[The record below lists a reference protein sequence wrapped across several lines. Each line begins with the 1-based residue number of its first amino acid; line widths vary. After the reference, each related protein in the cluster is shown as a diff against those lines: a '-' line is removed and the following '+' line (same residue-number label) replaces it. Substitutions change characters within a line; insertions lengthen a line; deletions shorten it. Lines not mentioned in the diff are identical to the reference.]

1 MQKEI
6 YDYMKNHLEFLM
18 RQMKTYLPFVRNAF
32 PRTNI
37 SDACFNML
45 VGNAFYVFLGQYA
58 MRMSTP
64 TEQDL
69 AGFGSLAGQ
78 YKNKIDELFTK

>member
-1 MQKEI
+1 
-6 YDYMKNHLEFLM
+6 
-18 RQMKTYLPFVRNAF
+18 
-32 PRTNI
+32 
-37 SDACFNML
+37 
-45 VGNAFYVFLGQYA
+45 
-58 MRMSTP
+58 MSTP